1 MYLCHAAVWV
11 LFPMGPVLHNRQ
23 AAMQER
29 YRVSDESLT
38 NLAAWLSE
46 VETRIASLG
55 ALHEDVNRLAHQQAV
70 AKVSL
75 LRCAV

>member
-1 MYLCHAAVWV
+1 
-11 LFPMGPVLHNRQ
+11 
-23 AAMQER
+23 MQER

-38 NLAAWLSE
+38 NLSSWLSE

-75 LRCAV
+75 IIPKASGMFVSTCPYIRKSCSNF